1 MDSTKNT
8 SPAPAAGLTWEKD
21 FCEAN
26 TWDAE
31 IPGVGIVTI
40 ERAKA
45 CRSAWERFA
54 TDRTS
59 PWTWTLSLRYSGPKS
74 RCIVFQ
80 RAIPKGTNLREAKKI
95 AAAFVAA
102 EIFAA

>member
-1 MDSTKNT
+1 MNT
-8 SPAPAAGLTWEKD
+8 NDTAATDLKLTWEKD

-26 TWDAE
+26 TWAAE

-59 PWTWTLSLRYSGPKS
+59 PWSWTLSLRYSGSKPRVEMFHRS
-74 RCIVFQ
+74 
-80 RAIPKGTNLREAKKI
+80 IPQGTNLRDAKKI
-95 AAAFVAA
+95 ATAIVAEA
-102 EIFAA
+102 IRLGR